1 MTGKTNP
8 PRHEAPAVPL
18 IQGRAKHGNEH
29 ARPIIPGTGGTDQ
42 KVFHTLKKKDPL
54 SSP

>member
-29 ARPIIPGTGGTDQ
+29 ARPISPGTGGTDQ
-42 KVFHTLKKKDPL
+42 KVFHTLKKKDPP